1 LAQPN
6 EIIACDGRSPPEGK
20 NHIRNLDGLCLY
32 LKLLEQK
39 MLRLIETLL
48 GQSQQI
54 NSWTE
59 TQRPLTS
66 HHLKGLGKVCATGE
80 FARNE
85 MSPYE
90 LLT

>member
-1 LAQPN
+1 LSKINCPTKFKLAEPN

-54 NSWTE
+54 NS
-59 TQRPLTS
+59 
-66 HHLKGLGKVCATGE
+66 
-80 FARNE
+80 
-85 MSPYE
+85 
-90 LLT
+90 